1 MSSIQALDW
10 DSLVFGYPV
19 GRLDLLGPVS
29 RDGLDE
35 MLRPSQFRLTYIFS
49 RHPIVGIEPVD
60 VRLTYGYD
68 LSQQPR
74 ICPLHQVDTLSNEL
88 TEEVRQLARASGE
101 FSRFRTD
108 PNFIRNEFDL
118 LYDLWIANSV
128 SRRIA
133 EEVFATRIGTMP
145 TGFISLE
152 RVDSDTL
159 RIGLASV
166 HPEFRGHGFGKSL
179 IAHSVRYATEQS
191 YSKFTVVTQRA
202 NIPACSLYEKSGFQL
217 LDELYVYHHWQ

>member
-1 MSSIQALDW
+1 
-10 DSLVFGYPV
+10 
-19 GRLDLLGPVS
+19 
-29 RDGLDE
+29 
-35 MLRPSQFRLTYIFS
+35 
-49 RHPIVGIEPVD
+49 VD
-60 VRLTYGYD
+60 VKLTYGFD
-68 LSQQPR
+68 LSQPSGVSP
-74 ICPLHQVDTLSNEL
+74 IHQVDSLSNEL

-133 EEVFATRIGTMP
+133 EEVFATRIGTMT

-166 HPEFRGHGFGKSL
+166 HSEFRGQGFAKSL
-179 IAHSVRYATEQS
+179 IAHSVMYATEQS